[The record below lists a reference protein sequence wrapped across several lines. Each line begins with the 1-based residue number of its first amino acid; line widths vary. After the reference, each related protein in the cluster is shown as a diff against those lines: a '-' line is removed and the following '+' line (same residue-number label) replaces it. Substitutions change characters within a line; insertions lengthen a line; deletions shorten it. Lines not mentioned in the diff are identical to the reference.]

1 MEIDQTIIVTDEQA
15 NQRIDQLL
23 SQLLP
28 NYSRSKIKQ
37 WVLDGQVQ
45 LNHAPTQNKRKVS
58 TGDII
63 EIQVASSPVSDT
75 LAQAIPLDIVHED
88 ESLLIIHKPAGMVV
102 HPGAGNPDG
111 TLVNALCHHDP
122 TLSHLPRAGLIHR
135 LDKDTSGLLIVA
147 KTLACHTHLVQAMQ
161 ERLIERHYQ
170 CIVNGVMIAGGTVES
185 KIERHP
191 RQRTKMAVSDH
202 GKEAVT
208 HYTIRQKFRAHTHLD
223 VKLDT
228 GRTHQIRV
236 HMQHLHHPIL
246 GDLSYGGRP
255 HFPPAC
261 SPELKAMLETFKRQ
275 ALHAYQI
282 AMRHPTTGER
292 CQWRVDLPADM
303 QTLRDALE
311 QDSHDHADGFLS

>member
-1 MEIDQTIIVTDEQA
+1 MEVKQTILVTDEQA
-15 NQRIDQLL
+15 GQRIDQVL

-28 NYSRSKIKQ
+28 DYSRSKIKQ

-45 LNHAPTQNKRKVS
+45 LNQAPTQNKKKLQAGDVIDIKVE
-58 TGDII
+58 T
-63 EIQVASSPVSDT
+63 SPTEGTV
-75 LAQAIPLDIVHED
+75 AQAIPLNIVHED

-122 TLSHLPRAGLIHR
+122 ALGHLPRAGLIHR

-147 KTLACHTHLVQAMQ
+147 KTLGCHTHLVQAMQ
-161 ERLIERHYQ
+161 ARLIERHYQ
-170 CIVNGVMIAGGTVES
+170 CIVNGVMIAGGTIES

-191 RQRTKMAVSDH
+191 RQRTKMAVSDE
-202 GKEAVT
+202 GKDAVT
-208 HYTIRQKFRAHTHLD
+208 HYTIHQKFRAHTHLD

-236 HMQHLHHPIL
+236 HMQHLRHPIL
-246 GDLSYGGRP
+246 GDPTYGGRP

-261 SPELKAMLETFKRQ
+261 SAELKATLQAFKRQ

-282 AMRHPTTGER
+282 ALQHPITGER
-292 CQWRVDLPADM
+292 CQWTVDLPADM
-303 QTLRDALE
+303 QALRDALA
-311 QDSHDHADGFLS
+311 QDARDHAH